1 MSLLE
6 KELFISESLIPNAG
20 KGLFTKSFIAKG
32 TRIVEYKGRVTTWK
46 EASQNADN
54 PYIFFVSNNNVI
66 DALGYK
72 KSLARYANDAAGLR
86 KVPGTKNNSEYAI
99 EDGRVFIE
107 AKKDIPAGSEI
118 LVGYGKDYW
127 DTVRSNAKL

>member
-1 MSLLE
+1 MALLE

-20 KGLFTKSFIAKG
+20 KGLFTKSFIPKG
-32 TRIVEYKGRVTTWK
+32 TRIVEYKGKITTWK

-72 KSLARYANDAAGLR
+72 RSLARYANDAAGLR
-86 KVPGTKNNSEYAI
+86 KVVGTKNNSEYVI

-107 AKKDIPAGSEI
+107 A
-118 LVGYGKDYW
+118 
-127 DTVRSNAKL
+127 